1 MSKLI
6 QMKNDSGENLFPIS
20 IVNSNTGSSGDFI
33 EQGTWT
39 PKLENCTYTPY
50 AYRTGKYVRIGKM
63 VIVTFHERPYITAV
77 SSVGNAYISGLP
89 YKPAWPQQGSG
100 ALGTCMVTNTSYMPT
115 IGVSNDDNGYI
126 TLNDNTSGA
135 GVVKWKTTGNSGG
148 YWLDG
153 FAIYSIN

>member
-20 IVNSNTGSSGDFI
+20 IVNSKTGSSGAFI

-63 VIVTFHERPYITAV
+63 VIVTFHDRPHITAV
-77 SSVGNAYISGLP
+77 TGTGQAVISGLP
-89 YKPAWPQQGSG
+89 YTPAWPQQGSG
-100 ALGTCMVTNTSYMPT
+100 AMGTCMVTNTNYMPT
-115 IGVSNDDNGYI
+115 VCISNAGQ
-126 TLNDNTSGA
+126 LELSDNTTGA
-135 GVVKWKTTGNSGG
+135 GLVNWRTTGGNGN
-148 YWLDG
+148 WIDG
-153 FAIYSIN
+153 FAVYSID